1 MRALRIVQMVALV
14 LLALYLVAFNN
25 LNPDPLTMPLL
36 PMVIPLP
43 PILIVVAALV
53 IGWLVG
59 WLPPRIKLWRRNRE
73 VRRLRDQV
81 AALERHGDLRAY
93 DLPQA
98 AVIPDRFPVIP
109 DRPAPQP
116 DEEAETS

>member
-1 MRALRIVQMVALV
+1 VRALRIVQMVALV

-53 IGWLVG
+53 IGWLAG